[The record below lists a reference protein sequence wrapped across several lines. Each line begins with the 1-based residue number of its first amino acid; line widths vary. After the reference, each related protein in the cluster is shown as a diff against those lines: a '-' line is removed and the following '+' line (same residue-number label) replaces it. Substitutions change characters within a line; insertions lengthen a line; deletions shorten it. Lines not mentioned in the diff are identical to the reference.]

1 MNRSFRFVWMTL
13 FAVLVGTTALGQGFS
28 FGGGAEKVDFAAEF
42 APADARLGET
52 VELSVKATVE
62 AGWHIYSMTP
72 HEGDVGP
79 IPTSIALDAPTSLV
93 PLGDFQEPPPH
104 VKFDEAFGIDIGQ
117 FEGAVTFA
125 RSYRVA
131 NDATLG
137 NLTVTPVVKFMVCS
151 DRVCLPPTTVETSA
165 ALTISAGVARPEF
178 APKAPVAEPVVEV
191 GQDEPTPTLN
201 TTDSDLSSTDGKTTS
216 ALNAARSQGFWA
228 YIGFAVSM
236 GFLALLTPCVFPM
249 IPITVSF
256 FTKKEGLS
264 RTQGLIQALVY
275 SGGIILTF
283 TGLGIVLALLFGA
296 AAIQGVAA
304 NVWIN
309 LLIATIF
316 IVFALNLF
324 GAFEIQ
330 VPYQLLGFLGGKSG
344 EGSGTVG
351 TILMGLT
358 FSLTS
363 FTCTVPFVG
372 TVLVAATQGELMW
385 AILGMLAFSSAFASP
400 FFFLALFPQ
409 LLTTLP
415 KSGGWLNAVK
425 VTMGFL
431 ELAAA
436 LKFLSNIDLV
446 MGWGVFP
453 RELFLAAWV
462 AIALLAGYY
471 LLGKLL
477 LPHDTPVERLGV
489 GRLMFSVLFFSIGF
503 YLVTGLF
510 GKPLGELD
518 AFLPPY
524 SMSDGIAVAESA
536 SSPNNVHTEWLQN
549 YDDALIAAKRDDKPI
564 FIDFTGVT
572 CTNCRWM
579 EKNIFN
585 RSPIAETFLEY
596 VPVQLW
602 TDLPKPESRAY
613 QQMQA
618 ERFGTVAL
626 PFYALMTPDDKVI
639 ATFDGLT
646 RNPDEFLWFLKE
658 GLASY
663 EALAQAR

>member
-1 MNRSFRFVWMTL
+1 
-13 FAVLVGTTALGQGFS
+13 
-28 FGGGAEKVDFAAEF
+28 
-42 APADARLGET
+42 
-52 VELSVKATVE
+52 
-62 AGWHIYSMTP
+62 
-72 HEGDVGP
+72 
-79 IPTSIALDAPTSLV
+79 
-93 PLGDFQEPPPH
+93 
-104 VKFDEAFGIDIGQ
+104 
-117 FEGAVTFA
+117 
-125 RSYRVA
+125 
-131 NDATLG
+131 
-137 NLTVTPVVKFMVCS
+137 
-151 DRVCLPPTTVETSA
+151 
-165 ALTISAGVARPEF
+165 
-178 APKAPVAEPVVEV
+178 
-191 GQDEPTPTLN
+191 
-201 TTDSDLSSTDGKTTS
+201 
-216 ALNAARSQGFWA
+216 
-228 YIGFAVSM
+228 M

-344 EGSGTVG
+344 EGFG